1 MIEVNIPNVQKLN
14 LEILILDYNGTI
26 AKDGKFKNSL
36 IEPLKSLSSDL
47 EIYVLTAD
55 TYGSVKEELSG
66 LDLNIFT
73 LKSDDHTKE
82 KGDFVEFLGRDRVVA
97 VGNGRNDALML
108 KSASLGIAVL
118 EDEGLCSQTLQS
130 SNLLCKN
137 IDDALSLLL
146 YPKRLIATLRA

>member
-1 MIEVNIPNVQKLN
+1 MIKVDIPNVQKLN

-26 AKDGKFKNSL
+26 AKDGEFKKSL
-36 IEPLKSLSSDL
+36 IEPLKSLSNDL

-55 TYGSVKEELSG
+55 TYGSVKEELSE

-108 KSASLGIAVL
+108 NNASLGIAVL
-118 EDEGLCSQTLQS
+118 EDEGLCKQTLQS
-130 SNLLCKN
+130 SDLLCKS